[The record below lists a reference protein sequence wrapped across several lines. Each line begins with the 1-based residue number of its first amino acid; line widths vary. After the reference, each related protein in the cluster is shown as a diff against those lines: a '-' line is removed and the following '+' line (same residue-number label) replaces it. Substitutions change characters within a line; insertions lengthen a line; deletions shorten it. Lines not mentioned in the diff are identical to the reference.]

1 MYTADID
8 RTHIIAL
15 QEVDGMLRNM
25 ELPITCPEQFIAE
38 LRVMHENLNRT
49 VWVSKVNTR
58 IFDLNSFIGTLNR
71 SLARLEEVNQAK
83 QAA

>member
-25 ELPITCPEQFIAE
+25 ELPITRPEQFIAE
-38 LRVMHENLNRT
+38 LRAMHENPNRT

-71 SLARLEEVNQAK
+71 SLARLEEVNQAN